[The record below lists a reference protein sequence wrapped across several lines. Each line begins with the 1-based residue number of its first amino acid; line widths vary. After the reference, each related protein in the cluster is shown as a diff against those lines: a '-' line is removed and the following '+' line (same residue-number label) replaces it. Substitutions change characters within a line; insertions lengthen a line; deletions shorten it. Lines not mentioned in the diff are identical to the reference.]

1 MNTPQPLTSRTR
13 SFLGVLALLAL
24 CAAGQAQAQT
34 TIDQNK
40 ALSGNIT
47 PGDSP
52 GFPITLSV
60 PGAYKLTGNL
70 SVPANLSNVEITAA
84 GVTLDLNG
92 FNISGPILCSR
103 NAATAVV
110 TCTPGNVATTGIE
123 FKSGG
128 NSLRNG
134 GVRGSR
140 FGVTFS
146 GGDQMDNVLA
156 EHNANSGVVATSS
169 TGARTLLRNV
179 RSQLN
184 GGYGFN
190 LADTLAQGC
199 TAASNGQDGFAGI
212 NVIALD
218 SAAHHNRR
226 YGFNNFTGGFGA
238 LVIGRSVAQFNQA
251 ANVFQV
257 QSLGVNLD
265 NSTVF

>member
-1 MNTPQPLTSRTR
+1 MKTQNHTTPFT
-13 SFLGVLALLAL
+13 LGLLALLAL
-24 CAAGQAQAQT
+24 CAGSAAQAQT

-40 ALSGNIT
+40 ALSGSVT

-52 GFPITLSV
+52 GFPVTLSV
-60 PGAYKLTGNL
+60 AGAYKLTGNL
-70 SVPANLSNVEITAA
+70 VVPANLSGVEITAA

-110 TCTPGNVATTGIE
+110 NCTPSNVSTTGID
-123 FKSGG
+123 FKSSG

-134 GVRGSR
+134 TVRGFM
-140 FGVTFS
+140 FGVSFS
-146 GGDQMDNVLA
+146 GGDQMDSVLT
-156 EHNANSGVVATSS
+156 EHNSNSGVVSTNS

-199 TAASNGQDGFAGI
+199 TAASNGQDGFIGVK
-212 NVIALD
+212 VIALD

-226 YGFNNFTGGFGA
+226 YGFNNFTAGSGA
-238 LVIGRSVAQFNQA
+238 LVIGRSVAQFNQV
-251 ANVFQV
+251 ANVFNV
-257 QSLGVNLD
+257 LSLGGNLD
-265 NSTVF
+265 DNIVF